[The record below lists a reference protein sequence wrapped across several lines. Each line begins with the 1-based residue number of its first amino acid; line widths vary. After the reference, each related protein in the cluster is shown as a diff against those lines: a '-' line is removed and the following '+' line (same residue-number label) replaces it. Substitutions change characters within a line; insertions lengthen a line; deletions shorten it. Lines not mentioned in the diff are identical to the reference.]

1 MSHTQHLDRSQIEQD
16 QLAKLR
22 ALLGELLPSN
32 AFYGNK
38 LKSAGLDGDVSS
50 LQDFSDRMPFTTKSD
65 LTSDHRANAPYGTNL
80 TYPLEQYTRFS
91 QTSATTGKPLRW
103 LDTPESW
110 AWMLD
115 NWDRVYESA
124 GVTKNDT
131 IFFAFSFGPFLG
143 FWTAYE
149 SALRFDA
156 LCIPGGGFTST
167 QRLGIIV
174 ECGATVLCCTPTY
187 AIRLG
192 EVAKEEGI
200 DLTQSK
206 IRTIIVAGE
215 PGANVPTTRARMMGL
230 WNNARIVDHHGMT
243 EVGPVSYECP
253 ERPGILHVIE
263 SSYIAEVVDPD
274 TGQPMAP
281 GESGELVLTT
291 LGRTGSP
298 LLRYRT
304 GDVVRPELPGRCQCG
319 RCDLA
324 LKGGIIGRTDD
335 MIIVRGVNVFPSA
348 LEELIA
354 ECDEVTE
361 YRIEVRSDHTMV
373 QLNIVIEPTPLC
385 ESPIKLSKMVKKKL
399 QEAFPIRIEISTV
412 PPGSLPRFEMKS
424 KRWVREDHEI

>member
-1 MSHTQHLDRSQIEQD
+1 MSNPPYPDHTQIERD
-16 QLAKLR
+16 QLEKLR
-22 ALLGELLPSN
+22 ALLGALIPEN
-32 AFYGNK
+32 AFYSGK
-38 LKSAGLDGDVSS
+38 LKSAGLDGDVNTLEDYCS
-50 LQDFSDRMPFTTKSD
+50 RMPFTTKTD
-65 LTSDHRANAPYGTNL
+65 LTSDHRANPPYGKNL
-80 TYPLEQYTRFS
+80 TYPLGRYTRFS

-103 LDTPESW
+103 LDTPQSW
-110 AWMLD
+110 SWMLD
-115 NWDRVYESA
+115 NWDRVYQSA
-124 GVTKNDT
+124 GVTQNDT
-131 IFFAFSFGPFLG
+131 VFFAFSFGPFLG

-149 SALRFDA
+149 SALRLDA
-156 LCIPGGGFTST
+156 LCVPGGGLTST
-167 QRLGIIV
+167 QRLRIIM

-200 DLTQSK
+200 DLTASK
-206 IRTIIVAGE
+206 IQTVIVAGE
-215 PGANVPTTRARMMGL
+215 PGANIPATRARMKSL
-230 WNNARIVDHHGMT
+230 WNDARIVDHHGMT
-243 EVGPVSYECP
+243 EVGPVTYECP
-253 ERPGILHVIE
+253 QRPGVLHVIE

-274 TGQPMAP
+274 TGQTMEP

-304 GDVVRPELPGRCQCG
+304 GDVVRPEVAGRCACG

-324 LKGGIIGRTDD
+324 LEGGIIGRTDD

-348 LEELIA
+348 LEELIS
-354 ECDEVTE
+354 ECEEVVE

-373 QLNIVIEPTPLC
+373 QLNIVIEPSSLC
-385 ESPIKLSKMVKKKL
+385 KSPIKLTSMVKKKL

-424 KRWVREDHEI
+424 KRWVREDQEI